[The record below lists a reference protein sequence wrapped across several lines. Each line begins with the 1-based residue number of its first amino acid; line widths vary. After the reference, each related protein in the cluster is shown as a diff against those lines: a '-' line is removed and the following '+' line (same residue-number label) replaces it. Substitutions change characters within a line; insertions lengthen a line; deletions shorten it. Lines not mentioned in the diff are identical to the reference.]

1 MGVRDT
7 LNETLAD
14 FLCPNLAIV
23 SVGINP
29 SPVSVTK
36 GYPFASSRNRF
47 WPALNQSKLPAAR
60 RQPSVDSM
68 HELLEIDRIGFTD
81 IVKRPTRQA
90 NELRVADYRAGA
102 RTLIEKLTDCDPSI
116 VWFQGML
123 AARAFFKY
131 LGPSFKYSPQWG
143 AQEVPGLAFGVFVSP
158 NPSPANASYSLTDL
172 IGYYDRLAAYR
183 KIISGSEVNKG
194 VETREP
200 D

>member
-1 MGVRDT
+1 MNAVDA
-7 LNETLAD
+7 LNGTLAD

-47 WPALNQSKLPAAR
+47 WPALNQSKLSAAQR
-60 RQPSVDSM
+60 PPSIDSM
-68 HELLEIDRIGFTD
+68 HRLLEIDRIGFTD

-102 RTLIEKLTDCDPSI
+102 QTLLEKLTACDPMI

-123 AARAFFKY
+123 EARAFFKY
-131 LGPSFKYSPQWG
+131 SESSSKYSPRWG
-143 AQEVPGLAFGVFVSP
+143 AQEVPGLTYRVFVSP

-172 IGYYDRLAAYR
+172 IGCYDELAAYR
-183 KIISGSEVNKG
+183 KIVSATDGCKVVGRRDDE
-194 VETREP
+194 
-200 D
+200 